1 MSTKN
6 KPNKNSYFKFTQI
19 SIFKRERKVLTHVQP
34 YERTIK
40 TEMYTEEDAL
50 IMFESFKLRKK
61 SLRDKKMIRIV
72 LFVNDEERGR
82 IELADTQNDSLAE

>member
-1 MSTKN
+1 M
-6 KPNKNSYFKFTQI
+6 
-19 SIFKRERKVLTHVQP
+19 HVQP

-72 LFVNDEERGR
+72 LFVDDEERGR